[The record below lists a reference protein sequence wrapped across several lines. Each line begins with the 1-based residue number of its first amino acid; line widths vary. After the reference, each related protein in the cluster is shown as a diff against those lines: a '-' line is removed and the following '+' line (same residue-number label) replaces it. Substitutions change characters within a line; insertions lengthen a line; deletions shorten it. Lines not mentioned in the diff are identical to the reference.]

1 MSMLR
6 SWIPPV
12 LVMVVAI
19 ALLDAALNLLNAGP
33 ELFIGAIT
41 AFAIA
46 GGCYVGHRVVAE
58 GENSRLDSSE
68 PRRTHKVSW

>member
-6 SWIPPV
+6 SWALPV
-12 LVMVVAI
+12 LVMAVSIV
-19 ALLDAALNLLNAGP
+19 LLDVALNLLNAGP
-33 ELFIGAIT
+33 ELFIAAIT

-58 GENSRLDSSE
+58 GDGRLDSSDHQGT
-68 PRRTHKVSW
+68 RKVY

>member
-6 SWIPPV
+6 SWALPV
-12 LVMVVAI
+12 LVMAVFIV
-19 ALLDAALNLLNAGP
+19 LLDVALNLLNAGP
-33 ELFIGAIT
+33 ELFVAAIT

-58 GENSRLDSSE
+58 GDGRLDSGDH
-68 PRRTHKVSW
+68 RRTRRVYW

>member
-1 MSMLR
+1 MTMLR
-6 SWIPPV
+6 SWVLPV
-12 LVMVVAI
+12 LAMAIAI
-19 ALLDAALNLLNAGP
+19 ALLDIALNLLNAGP

-58 GENSRLDSSE
+58 GDGRLDSGE
-68 PRRTHKVSW
+68 PRRTRRVSW

>member
-6 SWIPPV
+6 SWALPV
-12 LVMVVAI
+12 LVMAIAI
-19 ALLDAALNLLNAGP
+19 ALLDIALNLLNAGP
-33 ELFIGAIT
+33 ELFVGAIT

-58 GENSRLDSSE
+58 GDARLDSGK
-68 PRRTHKVSW
+68 RRSTRRVSW

>member
-12 LVMVVAI
+12 LVMAVAI

-58 GENSRLDSSE
+58 SENSRPDSSQ

>member
-6 SWIPPV
+6 SWTPSV
-12 LVMVVAI
+12 LAMAVAI
-19 ALLDAALNLLNAGP
+19 ALLDLALNLLNAGP

-58 GENSRLDSSE
+58 GEDRRLDSGE

>member
-6 SWIPPV
+6 SWVPPV
-12 LVMVVAI
+12 LVMAI
-19 ALLDAALNLLNAGP
+19 AITLLDVALNLLDAGP
-33 ELFIGAIT
+33 ELFMAAIT

-58 GENSRLDSSE
+58 GEGRLDSSE
-68 PRRTHKVSW
+68 RRKTHGVSL